1 MRPPA
6 FAPQLKR
13 DPLGCY
19 DLQMPIPPPDE
30 FSQRARE
37 VADDLFEEIADDIG
51 PVAADHAQYHLDGS
65 NLTLSYEEALR
76 WVKESVDAGHPQVRH
91 FIERLAPGVIV
102 NLAAFEDP
110 DSQFHP

>member
-1 MRPPA
+1 
-6 FAPQLKR
+6 
-13 DPLGCY
+13 
-19 DLQMPIPPPDE
+19 MPIPED

-37 VADDLFEEIADDIG
+37 VAADLFEDIADDLR
-51 PVAADHAQYHLDGS
+51 PLATDQAQYHLDGS
-65 NLTLSYEEALR
+65 TSTLTYEEALR

-91 FIERLAPGVIV
+91 FIEQLTPVVIV